1 MPVNWSM
8 VGQSRFTKQRN
19 AARAESCFVRTPH
32 GRTTTKVQKSP
43 KGRRRCIMKSMMT
56 FAAVVAVLSMSTSAQ
71 AGLFGKL
78 KGCGASKC
86 CDCAPTFEPQVCKP
100 TIVRPC
106 HTNIYNY
113 QRSCAKPMACD
124 TCAPTN
130 GCAPCGDA
138 GAGAC
143 APGAGACAPGA
154 AACAPGAN
162 ACAAPG
168 AGACAPGAAA
178 CAPGADACAAP
189 CGNGCA
195 PGAAACAAPCG
206 NGCAPAGAGCA
217 APCDPGCGAPCD
229 NGCAPA
235 DPGCGAPC
243 DPGCGAPCDNA
254 CAPAVECCP
263 TVDVCEIAQLFY
275 ESQTACY
282 AKHRRRAIHRL
293 GDRYSCVCNPEIMA
307 AFIYA
312 LNDADERVRE
322 KAADEIGD
330 QLRKNPCCC
339 SSCVVAALTN
349 ALADCDRGVRRQAE
363 QALEACGYE
372 IVDGCC
378 EVACDTGCTANG
390 CAPAGCS
397 PAAAPAAPMEAAPK
411 SEGKAPAPAPPEEP
425 KAYFP
430 KRLPAQEARPIS
442 ARTSLSNL
450 PIQHAL
456 VPVDSDAA
464 RRISAPNYDEFQS
477 DREVWELLQ
486 QEPESVLR
494 VTMAHCH
501 VADLA
506 SAPAEGGPEALA
518 HSSSE
523 MQSLVESPR
532 MRRIDGLLWVYE
544 ITSPKRSDAPQ
555 LGVGGFAATNEIRTE
570 SNPDGVIV
578 RNEGI
583 RPEKADGRARL
594 IEATN
599 AYIGTVNLAVSD
611 KSGGLT
617 SELVRIS
624 TSQACD
630 YETVDEA
637 GNRHRVWLVT
647 ESSEQDQIIK
657 LLAAEPAAYVADG
670 NHRSAAAAQLGKEN
684 FLAVFFPTER
694 LGLEP
699 YNRLLPLSD
708 ISSDAF
714 LSELEGS
721 FEVERLGTL
730 EEGFRPNGIHE
741 IGGYVQG
748 AWYRLLPKP
757 GSYDENDAAGSIDA
771 DIVQQQIIAKIL
783 KIEDARDKRINY
795 VGGNKDAS
803 YLQARVDSGEFDV
816 AISLAPVTMD
826 QFVAVCEQNQFMP
839 PKSTW
844 FDPKIRS
851 GLVVAL
857 LDE

>member
-1 MPVNWSM
+1 M
-8 VGQSRFTKQRN
+8 VS
-19 AARAESCFVRTPH
+19 
-32 GRTTTKVQKSP
+32 
-43 KGRRRCIMKSMMT
+43 
-56 FAAVVAVLSMSTSAQ
+56 
-71 AGLFGKL
+71 
-78 KGCGASKC
+78 
-86 CDCAPTFEPQVCKP
+86 
-100 TIVRPC
+100 
-106 HTNIYNY
+106 
-113 QRSCAKPMACD
+113 
-124 TCAPTN
+124 
-130 GCAPCGDA
+130 
-138 GAGAC
+138 
-143 APGAGACAPGA
+143 
-154 AACAPGAN
+154 
-162 ACAAPG
+162 
-168 AGACAPGAAA
+168 
-178 CAPGADACAAP
+178 
-189 CGNGCA
+189 
-195 PGAAACAAPCG
+195 
-206 NGCAPAGAGCA
+206 
-217 APCDPGCGAPCD
+217 
-229 NGCAPA
+229 
-235 DPGCGAPC
+235 
-243 DPGCGAPCDNA
+243 
-254 CAPAVECCP
+254 
-263 TVDVCEIAQLFY
+263 
-275 ESQTACY
+275 
-282 AKHRRRAIHRL
+282 
-293 GDRYSCVCNPEIMA
+293 
-307 AFIYA
+307 
-312 LNDADERVRE
+312 
-322 KAADEIGD
+322 
-330 QLRKNPCCC
+330 LR
-339 SSCVVAALTN
+339 
-349 ALADCDRGVRRQAE
+349 
-363 QALEACGYE
+363 
-372 IVDGCC
+372 
-378 EVACDTGCTANG
+378 
-390 CAPAGCS
+390 
-397 PAAAPAAPMEAAPK
+397 
-411 SEGKAPAPAPPEEP
+411 
-425 KAYFP
+425 
-430 KRLPAQEARPIS
+430 
-442 ARTSLSNL
+442 

-708 ISSDAF
+708 ISSDA
-714 LSELEGS
+714 
-721 FEVERLGTL
+721 
-730 EEGFRPNGIHE
+730 
-741 IGGYVQG
+741 G